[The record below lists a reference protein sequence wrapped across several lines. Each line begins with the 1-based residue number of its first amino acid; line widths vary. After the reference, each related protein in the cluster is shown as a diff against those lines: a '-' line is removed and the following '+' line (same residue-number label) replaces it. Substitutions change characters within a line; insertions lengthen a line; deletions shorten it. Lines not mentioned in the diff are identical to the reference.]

1 MIKLK
6 DLIKEECH
14 CGGGCCS
21 TKEQV
26 NEEVNPR
33 VKKQAS
39 ALLKRYERSWKKLEK
54 ETEMM
59 MKFAKKNKA
68 TEMMMNFE
76 EVLKKLKGSVWQ
88 NISYQVKEPMDDFF
102 YESVNKEVVKEMK
115 VSADLTKI
123 SNMYGATAPRG
134 TTSKTPVTP
143 KAYNMLSKDVKVLKM
158 AVKQLENAVRKQNDV
173 ELKDDIVYL
182 VLKAH
187 EALENFQK

>member
-6 DLIKEECH
+6 DLIKEEHCE

-26 NEEVNPR
+26 
-33 VKKQAS
+33 
-39 ALLKRYERSWKKLEK
+39 
-54 ETEMM
+54 
-59 MKFAKKNKA
+59 
-68 TEMMMNFE
+68 
-76 EVLKKLKGSVWQ
+76 
-88 NISYQVKEPMDDFF
+88 I
-102 YESVNKEVVKEMK
+102 KEMK

>member
-6 DLIKEECH
+6 ELIKEECH
-14 CGGGCCS
+14 CGDSCCS
-21 TKEQV
+21 TQV

-39 ALLKRYERSWKKLEK
+39 SLLKRYERNWKKLEK
-54 ETEMM
+54 ETEML
-59 MKFAKKNKA
+59 MKFANKNA
-68 TEMMMNFE
+68 RGSEMAFNFE
-76 EVLKKLKGSVWQ
+76 QVLKKLKGNVWDYVR
-88 NISYQVKEPMDDFF
+88 YQIDKPMDDYF
-102 YESVNKEVVKEMK
+102 YESVNEEVIKEMR

-123 SNMYGATAPRG
+123 DNMYGATAPRG

-187 EALENFQK
+187 EALEDMQK

>member
-1 MIKLK
+1 MIKLE
-6 DLIKEECH
+6 DLIKEEECH
-14 CGGGCCS
+14 CGDSCCS

-26 NEEVNPR
+26 
-33 VKKQAS
+33 
-39 ALLKRYERSWKKLEK
+39 
-54 ETEMM
+54 
-59 MKFAKKNKA
+59 
-68 TEMMMNFE
+68 
-76 EVLKKLKGSVWQ
+76 
-88 NISYQVKEPMDDFF
+88 I
-102 YESVNKEVVKEMK
+102 KEMK

-123 SNMYGATAPRG
+123 SNMYGATKPRG
-134 TTSKTPVTP
+134 TTSKTSVTP